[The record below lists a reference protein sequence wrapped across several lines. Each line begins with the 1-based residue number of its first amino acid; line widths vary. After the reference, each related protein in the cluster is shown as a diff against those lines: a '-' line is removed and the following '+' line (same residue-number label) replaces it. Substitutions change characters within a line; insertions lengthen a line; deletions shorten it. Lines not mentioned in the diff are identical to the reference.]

1 MCIQI
6 PPIEKDI
13 HLWHGKSEELLQHVE
28 DNSIDSIVTD
38 PPYGISFMG
47 KDWDSALPPKEV
59 WQECIRVL
67 KPGGYIVAMSASR
80 MYHRLAV
87 QLEDLGLICH
97 PMIGWIYGSGFPKA
111 TDLSKQFDK
120 QNGTVR
126 TELDPVLAKRIGRC
140 EGGSSS
146 NIHQLNA
153 TPKEKIGHRLVPQSR
168 LAKKWDGYKYGLQ
181 ALKPALEPI
190 AVFQKPWKS
199 KDVKRMTDNVKKH
212 GIGAFNI
219 DACRVSIIKN
229 DPGNR
234 GNRGL
239 GRSSAGFP
247 QCGYVGGVAEKQ
259 MKETKN
265 HNGRHPANLL
275 HDGSESVEKAFL
287 NQGGVR
293 KTGDL
298 TGQINAANDGNGIDY
313 GKYNQREMWHK
324 GDTGSAS
331 RYFNKL
337 PITEHDIPF
346 FYCSKPSKKEKNS
359 GLNNEET
366 CTDDGRN
373 KKIDNPHLQGETKR
387 KNSHPTVKPIA
398 LMEWLIKLVT
408 PVGGVTVDPF
418 LGSGT
423 TGIAAVKNNFKF
435 IGIEKELDSYNIA
448 QKRIEH
454 ETMKAI
460 TEFKKACTTDDI
472 GEK

>member
-1 MCIQI
+1 MDGDCG
-6 PPIEKDI
+6 
-13 HLWHGKSEELLQHVE
+13 L
-28 DNSIDSIVTD
+28 SITEPTTD
-38 PPYGISFMG
+38 
-47 KDWDSALPPKEV
+47 
-59 WQECIRVL
+59 
-67 KPGGYIVAMSASR
+67 
-80 MYHRLAV
+80 
-87 QLEDLGLICH
+87 
-97 PMIGWIYGSGFPKA
+97 
-111 TDLSKQFDK
+111 
-120 QNGTVR
+120 
-126 TELDPVLAKRIGRC
+126 
-140 EGGSSS
+140 
-146 NIHQLNA
+146 
-153 TPKEKIGHRLVPQSR
+153 

-212 GIGAFNI
+212 GVGAFNI

-359 GLNNEET
+359 GLNNKET

-373 KKIDNPHLQGETKR
+373 KKIDNPYLQGETKR